1 MTASAPE
8 AGPAGPDS
16 APATD
21 APSGPA
27 GAPATD
33 ARHSTESAPG
43 TGTPPR
49 THGSPR
55 THTPPGT
62 ENAPRTSTPPGPAD
76 ASPSPHRV
84 PRLAVLLLITVVTA
98 LAALAL
104 GRYVV
109 PPNEVLRLLVGQ
121 VLPLD
126 RTWTPAE
133 ESVVL
138 DVRLPR
144 VLLSLLVGGGLA
156 LGGAALQGVFRNPLV
171 SPDVIGVSSGA
182 SFGGVLGLLLGLG
195 SAAVVGGAFAF
206 GLVALVT
213 VLLIGRLNSGSPILM
228 IVLGGTVTGAF
239 FTALVSFV
247 KYLADPESQ
256 LPSIVF
262 WLLGSLATATYAK
275 ALTAAVPVLV
285 GATVVLALRWRLNV
299 LSLGDEDAT
308 ALGVP
313 PRSTRVLLLTAV
325 ALMTAGAVAVA
336 GLVGWVGLVV
346 PHLARLWTGS
356 DHRVQLPAAFLIGG
370 AYLTV
375 IDTLSRTVTA
385 AEMPLGILTAVIG
398 APFFVFLLARS
409 RNRMWSQ

>member
-8 AGPAGPDS
+8 TGTTTARPPEDGPGRD
-16 APATD
+16 
-21 APSGPA
+21 PSGA
-27 GAPATD
+27 GAATS
-33 ARHSTESAPG
+33 ARRG
-43 TGTPPR
+43 L
-49 THGSPR
+49 
-55 THTPPGT
+55 
-62 ENAPRTSTPPGPAD
+62 
-76 ASPSPHRV
+76 
-84 PRLAVLLLITVVTA
+84 PRLSLLVLVTVVA

-109 PPNEVLRLLVGQ
+109 PPNEVVRLLAGQ
-121 VLPLD
+121 VIPLD

-133 ESVVL
+133 QSVVL

-182 SFGGVLGLLLGLG
+182 SFGGVLGLLLGAG

-239 FTALVSFV
+239 FTALVSFA
-247 KYLADPESQ
+247 KYLADPESE

-275 ALTAAVPVLV
+275 ALTAAVPILL
-285 GATVVLALRWRLNV
+285 GAAVVLALRWRLNV

-313 PRSTRVLLLTAV
+313 PRSTRALLLTAV

-370 AYLTV
+370 AYLTA
-375 IDTLSRTVTA
+375 IDTLSRTITA

-398 APFFVFLLARS
+398 APFFVLLLARS
-409 RNRMWSQ
+409 RKRMWSQ

>member
-1 MTASAPE
+1 M
-8 AGPAGPDS
+8 
-16 APATD
+16 
-21 APSGPA
+21 
-27 GAPATD
+27 
-33 ARHSTESAPG
+33 
-43 TGTPPR
+43 
-49 THGSPR
+49 
-55 THTPPGT
+55 
-62 ENAPRTSTPPGPAD
+62 APRTSTPPGPAG